1 MGKKVTLRF
10 INHSLHDDLWFS
22 KKDLFNHFFGDF
34 YDFILN
40 HNGKDDLEENKI
52 FSKQDFLEFSADWYA
67 GGKDSCYALGF
78 GFHKYFATANMDY
91 RIENQPTDTYLGYLY
106 HNNKYRD
113 FLNFLMSFF
122 PYWRNDEGCTRFD
135 PYNKCDNPFVSSW
148 AILVDTAKLFCLDAD
163 TVYWWQSFRVKYC
176 LDHIPGVIL
185 SDFKEEIEFEDS
197 VKLPNIKVAGYQ
209 FMGWHITEE
218 LESEKVEEAK
228 EECVVYAELLRKDI
242 YNYWEKE
249 EKTIKKV
256 EDPNWKR
263 VDPA

>member
-1 MGKKVTLRF
+1 MSKKVTLKFKDHELRK
-10 INHSLHDDLWFS
+10 DLWYS
-22 KKDLFNHFFGDF
+22 KKDLFNHFMGDF
-34 YDFILN
+34 YDFIVSQDG
-40 HNGKDDLEENKI
+40 HKDLEENNIK
-52 FSKQDFLEFSADWYA
+52 SKQEFLDFAADWYA

-78 GFHKYFATANMDY
+78 GFHKYYATANGDY

-106 HNNKYRD
+106 HNNKMLD

-148 AILVDTAKLFCLDAD
+148 AILVDTAKLFCLDSD

-185 SDFKEEIEFEDS
+185 TDFEEEKEFDNELQ
-197 VKLPNIKVAGYQ
+197 LPNIKVAGYL
-209 FMGWHITEE
+209 FEGWFNEKD
-218 LESEKVEEAK
+218 EKVEAVSDS
-228 EECVVYAELLRKDI
+228 CTVYAKLTRKDI
-242 YNYWEKE
+242 YDYWEKE

>member
-1 MGKKVTLRF
+1 MNKKVCLKF
-10 INHSLHDDLWFS
+10 INHELGKDLWYS
-22 KKDLFNHFFGDF
+22 KKDLFNNFMGDF

-40 HNGKDDLEENKI
+40 HNGEEDLKNNKI
-52 FSKQDFLEFSADWYA
+52 NNKEEFLNFAGDWYA
-67 GGKDSCYALGF
+67 GGQDSCYALGF
-78 GFHKYFATANMDY
+78 GFHKYYATPNGDY
-91 RIENQPTDTYLGYLY
+91 RIENQPQDTYIGYLY
-106 HNNKYRD
+106 HNGLYLD

-148 AILVDTAKLFCLDAD
+148 ALLVDTAKLFCLDSD

-185 SDFKEEIEFEDS
+185 SDYQDEIYFNETLQ
-197 VKLPNIKVAGYQ
+197 LPNIKVAGYK
-209 FMGWHITEE
+209 FEGWHIDNNK
-218 LESEKVEEAK
+218 ESEEAL
-228 EECVVYAELLRKDI
+228 EVSNDTIVYAELTRTDI

>member
-1 MGKKVTLRF
+1 MSKKVVFKF
-10 INHSLHDDLWFS
+10 IDHEIRKDLWYC
-22 KKDLFNHFFGDF
+22 KKDLFNNFMGGF
-34 YDFILN
+34 YDFILD
-40 HNGKDDLEENKI
+40 HNGLKDLKANNI
-52 FSKQDFLEFSADWYA
+52 SSKQEFLDFAADWYA

-78 GFHKYFATANMDY
+78 GFHKYYATPNGDY
-91 RIENQPTDTYLGYLY
+91 RIENQPTDTYIGYLY
-106 HNNKYRD
+106 HNNIMSD

-148 AILVDTAKLFCLDAD
+148 ALLVDTAKLFCLDSD

-185 SDFKEEIEFEDS
+185 KEYQDEIEFDNEL
-197 VKLPNIKVAGYQ
+197 VLPNIRVAGYK
-209 FMGWHITEE
+209 FEGWHIANDKT
-218 LESEKVEEAK
+218 SEKVETVK
-228 EECVVYAELLRKDI
+228 EDCTVYAELTRMDI

>member
-1 MGKKVTLRF
+1 ML
-10 INHSLHDDLWFS
+10 
-22 KKDLFNHFFGDF
+22 
-34 YDFILN
+34 
-40 HNGKDDLEENKI
+40 
-52 FSKQDFLEFSADWYA
+52 
-67 GGKDSCYALGF
+67 
-78 GFHKYFATANMDY
+78 
-91 RIENQPTDTYLGYLY
+91 
-106 HNNKYRD
+106 D

-122 PYWRNDEGCTRFD
+122 PYWRNDEGCTCFD

-148 AILVDTAKLFCLDAD
+148 AILVDTAKLFCLDSD

-185 SDFKEEIEFEDS
+185 TDFAEEIEFENDL
-197 VKLPNIKVAGYQ
+197 KLPNIKVAGYL
-209 FMGWHITEE
+209 FEGWFNEQG
-218 LESEKVEEAK
+218 EKVE
-228 EECVVYAELLRKDI
+228 VVNETCNVYGKLTRKDI

>member
-1 MGKKVTLRF
+1 MGNKVILKFKDHELRK
-10 INHSLHDDLWFS
+10 DLWFN
-22 KKDLFNHFFGDF
+22 KKDLFNHFFGGF
-34 YDFILN
+34 YDFILS
-40 HNGKDDLEENKI
+40 HNGIEDLEKNDIK
-52 FSKQDFLEFSADWYA
+52 SKQEFLDFAGDWYA
-67 GGKDSCYALGF
+67 GGQDSCYALGF
-78 GFHKYFATANMDY
+78 GFHKYYATPNMDY
-91 RIENQPTDTYLGYLY
+91 RIENQPTDTYIGYLY
-106 HNNKYRD
+106 HNNSMTD

-148 AILVDTAKLFCLDAD
+148 ALLVDTAKLFCLDSD

-185 SDFKEEIEFEDS
+185 SEFEEELIFENNCI
-197 VKLPNIKVAGYQ
+197 LPDIKVAGYL
-209 FMGWHITEE
+209 FEGWYIDE
-218 LESEKVEEAK
+218 EKVSEVK
-228 EECVVYAELLRKDI
+228 ESCTVYAKLTRKDI

-249 EKTIKKV
+249 EPTIKKV

>member
-1 MGKKVTLRF
+1 MKKVTLKF
-10 INHSLHDDLWFS
+10 IGHELRTDLWYN
-22 KKDLFNHFFGDF
+22 KKDLSNNFFGDF

-40 HNGKDDLEENKI
+40 NNGSNDLKENNI
-52 FSKQDFLEFSADWYA
+52 NSKQEFIDFAADWYA

-78 GFHKYFATANMDY
+78 GFHKYFATANGDY
-91 RIENQPTDTYLGYLY
+91 RIENQPADTYLGYLY
-106 HNNKYRD
+106 HNKKYLD

-176 LDHIPGVIL
+176 LDNIPGVIL
-185 SDFKEEIEFEDS
+185 SNFEQEVEFEEELE
-197 VKLPNIKVAGYQ
+197 LPKVRVAGYQ
-209 FMGWHITEE
+209 FIGWHKEDDK
-218 LESEKVEEAK
+218 ESEVVDKVTEDT
-228 EECVVYAELLRKDI
+228 VVYCELLRKDV

-256 EDPNWKR
+256 YIEDWRK

>member
-1 MGKKVTLRF
+1 MSKKVTLKFKDHELRK
-10 INHSLHDDLWFS
+10 DLWYS
-22 KKDLFNHFFGDF
+22 KKDLFNHFMGDF
-34 YDFILN
+34 YDFIVSQDG
-40 HNGKDDLEENKI
+40 HKDLEENNIK
-52 FSKQDFLEFSADWYA
+52 SKQEFLDFAADWYA

-78 GFHKYFATANMDY
+78 GFHKYYATSNGDY

-106 HNNKYRD
+106 HNGLYSD

-148 AILVDTAKLFCLDAD
+148 AILVDTAKLFCLDSD

-185 SDFKEEIEFEDS
+185 SDYQDEIYFDEKLE
-197 VKLPNIKVAGYQ
+197 LPNIKVAGYK
-209 FMGWHITEE
+209 FEGWHVDNNK
-218 LESEKVEEAK
+218 ESEKIDAVEK
-228 EECVVYAELLRKDI
+228 DTVVYAELTRTDI

>member
-1 MGKKVTLRF
+1 MSKKVVLKF
-10 INHSLHDDLWFS
+10 IDHELGKDLWYS
-22 KKDLFNHFFGDF
+22 KKDLFNNFMGGF
-34 YDFILN
+34 YDFIESY
-40 HNGKDDLEENKI
+40 NGQKDLQENNI
-52 FSKQDFLEFSADWYA
+52 TSKQEFLDFAGDWYA

-78 GFHKYFATANMDY
+78 GFHKYFATANGDY
-91 RIENQPTDTYLGYLY
+91 RIENQPQDTYLGYLY
-106 HNNKYRD
+106 HNNIMKD

-148 AILVDTAKLFCLDAD
+148 AILVDTAKLFCLDSD

-185 SDFKEEIEFEDS
+185 SEYHDVIEFEDELQ
-197 VKLPNIKVAGYQ
+197 LPNIKVAGYQ
-209 FMGWHITEE
+209 FMGWHVDN
-218 LESEKVEEAK
+218 KVESDKVNNVSEN
-228 EECVVYAELLRKDI
+228 CTVYAELLRKDV

-256 EDPNWKR
+256 DDPNWKR

>member
-1 MGKKVTLRF
+1 MSKKVCLKF
-10 INHSLHDDLWFS
+10 INHEIGKDLWYN
-22 KKDLFNHFFGDF
+22 KKDLINNFYGDF
-34 YDFILN
+34 YNFIVS
-40 HNGKDDLEENKI
+40 HNGEEDLKKYDLNNKEAFI
-52 FSKQDFLEFSADWYA
+52 TFATDWYA
-67 GGKDSCYALGF
+67 GGMDSCYALGF
-78 GFHKYFATANMDY
+78 TFHKYYATANGDY
-91 RIENQPTDTYLGYLY
+91 RIENQPTNTFIGYLY
-106 HNNKYRD
+106 HNGIYLD

-148 AILVDTAKLFCLDAD
+148 ALLVDTAKLFCLDSD

-185 SDFKEEIEFEDS
+185 SEYQDEIYFDEEIE
-197 VKLPNIKVAGYQ
+197 LPIIKVAGYK
-209 FMGWHITEE
+209 FEGWHLEENNESFKIT
-218 LESEKVEEAK
+218 KVK
-228 EECVVYAELLRKDI
+228 NDVTVYAELTRMDI